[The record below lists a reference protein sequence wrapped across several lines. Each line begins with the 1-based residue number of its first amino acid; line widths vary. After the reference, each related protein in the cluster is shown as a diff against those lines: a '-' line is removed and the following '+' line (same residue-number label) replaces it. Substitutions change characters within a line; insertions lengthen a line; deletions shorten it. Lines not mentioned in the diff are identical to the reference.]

1 MDAGL
6 PVMRTAGFLKVA
18 GCVWLGSVSAYAGM
32 PAPEVPPTNDPV
44 EVAIDHVRNLEYDVA
59 RRQLEAWVSQH
70 PDDLRAL
77 NYLASAMLQE
87 ELFRRE
93 LLESQAYAAGGEGFQ
108 GGKPP
113 VSVAFQQ
120 DLFAVLNRLESR
132 AEERFRENPRDE
144 QALYWHGSAHATR
157 AIYHLAVTRAHTTAL
172 GEAKQARKLHAQV
185 LSINPGF
192 VDALLIVGIYDYV
205 AGSIPW
211 YLKVFASIA
220 GYSGDKERGLASI
233 ARVTREGQWAKPEAR
248 QFLAI
253 FYYREKRYAETLA
266 LLDEMGRAFPRNFIV
281 PQEIART
288 YKAQGNWQLA
298 AETYESLLARYHR
311 GEPGY
316 QNMPVSKV
324 LYQAGEAYARLG
336 DSTRALR
343 LYEEAAQR
351 EENNIFVYRAVLAA
365 GGVYRQLN
373 RPEDARRH
381 FERVAS
387 AVPSSEEGKVARQQL
402 KQLR

>member
-1 MDAGL
+1 VG
-6 PVMRTAGFLKVA
+6 
-18 GCVWLGSVSAYAGM
+18 
-32 PAPEVPPTNDPV
+32 
-44 EVAIDHVRNLEYDVA
+44 VAIDHVRNLEYDVA
-59 RRQLEAWVSQH
+59 RRQLEAWLSQH

-77 NYLASAMLQE
+77 NYLATAMLQK

-93 LLESQAYAAGGEGFQ
+93 LLESQAYTAGGEALRDR
-108 GGKPP
+108 KLP
-113 VSVAFQQ
+113 VSAAFQQ
-120 DLFAVLNRLESR
+120 ELFSTLDRLASR
-132 AEERFRENPRDE
+132 AEMRVRENPRDE

-185 LSINPGF
+185 LSINPNF

-233 ARVTREGQWAKPEAR
+233 ARVTREGEFAKPEAR

-253 FYYREKRYAETLA
+253 FYFREKRYGETLA
-266 LLDEMGRAFPRNFIV
+266 LLQEMASAHPRNFII

-288 YKAQGNWQLA
+288 YKAQGNWRLA
-298 AETYESLLARYHR
+298 AETYESLLGRYHR

-324 LYQAGEAYARLG
+324 LYQAGEAHARLG
-336 DSTRALR
+336 DTTRALR

-365 GGVYRQLN
+365 GGVFRQMN
-373 RPEDARRH
+373 QPEDARRH

-387 AVPSSEEGKVARQQL
+387 AVPSTEEGKAARQQL